1 MLRLPIKS
9 WLDESKNFS
18 SRAFHLKV
26 DGLNMNVDLDTSIKE
41 CCVIQGPLAKR
52 AAESVVGLG
61 MEPIIFPSFNILD
74 RIGEIGV
81 EDYNTTNIRTINPP
95 TEYKHQDWT
104 KHVKLVQS
112 RLTHRE
118 ICRILNHMAI
128 WNYCVVNNKSVI
140 VLEHDALLLKRHTE
154 NIPRNSIN
162 MLSDFFLSEHT
173 DNFIY
178 GAGVHAYSLDQFS
191 AKRLFNKV
199 MDQGITDP
207 LEFLFRLDEFS
218 LVCHKKAIKVH
229 NFVSMDEILAS

>member
-1 MLRLPIKS
+1 
-9 WLDESKNFS
+9 
-18 SRAFHLKV
+18 
-26 DGLNMNVDLDTSIKE
+26 
-41 CCVIQGPLAKR
+41 
-52 AAESVVGLG
+52 
-61 MEPIIFPSFNILD
+61 
-74 RIGEIGV
+74 
-81 EDYNTTNIRTINPP
+81 
-95 TEYKHQDWT
+95 
-104 KHVKLVQS
+104 
-112 RLTHRE
+112 
-118 ICRILNHMAI
+118 MAI